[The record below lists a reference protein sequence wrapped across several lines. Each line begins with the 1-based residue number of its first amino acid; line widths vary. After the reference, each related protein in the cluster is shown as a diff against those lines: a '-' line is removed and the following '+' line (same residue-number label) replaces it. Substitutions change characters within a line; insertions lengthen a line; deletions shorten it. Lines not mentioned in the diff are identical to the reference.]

1 MTTIITICNVIV
13 LILVIKD
20 MYTIRRLTK
29 ENNNLIEELE
39 KYRKA
44 EQDAID
50 KEDLPF

>member
-1 MTTIITICNVIV
+1 MTTIITICNIVI
-13 LILVIKD
+13 LILMIQD
-20 MYTIRRLTK
+20 MYTIRRLIK
-29 ENNNLIEELE
+29 ENNKLIEELD